1 MLHSL
6 LEWAYAGP
14 RVERKLAIKSI
25 SPGPACMPNRL
36 FSLCHVPNATTSL
49 PHAPKPEPG
58 PVLTELE
65 ELRAENARLRERLA
79 QCE

>member
-25 SPGPACMPNRL
+25 SPGPSCMPNLL
-36 FSLCHVPNATTSL
+36 FSLCHVVPNATA
-49 PHAPKPEPG
+49 APEAAPEQ
-58 PVLTELE
+58 VLTELE

-79 QCE
+79 QGE

>member
-25 SPGPACMPNRL
+25 SPGPACMPNLL
-36 FSLCHVPNATTSL
+36 FSLCRVPNASL

>member
-25 SPGPACMPNRL
+25 SPGPSCMPNL
-36 FSLCHVPNATTSL
+36 QFSLCHVHVPNATTSL
-49 PHAPKPEPG
+49 PKPEPA
-58 PVLTELE
+58 PVSTELE

>member
-25 SPGPACMPNRL
+25 SPGPSCMPNLL
-36 FSLCHVPNATTSL
+36 FSLCHVPNSTA
-49 PHAPKPEPG
+49 APEAALQ

>member
-14 RVERKLAIKSI
+14 TVERKLAIKSI
-25 SPGPACMPNRL
+25 SPGPSCMPSLL
-36 FSLCHVPNATTSL
+36 FSLCHVPNATAA
-49 PHAPKPEPG
+49 PEAAPKAVLG
-58 PVLTELE
+58 PASELE